1 MQKMLIIRRFYT
13 IFSKSQFIILAST
26 KRACLNY
33 HKYHIML
40 FCELKRLSN
49 FLFRCTT
56 NPLQVYTEST
66 SGVHQIHFGCTR
78 NPSQVY
84 NESIS
89 GVHGIHFR
97 CTTNPLQ
104 VYTKSTFLIKKR
116 KFLLT
121 MCMKEKA

>member
-84 NESIS
+84 NESTS
-89 GVHGIHFR
+89 GVHGIHLR
-97 CTTNPLQ
+97 CTTNPFQ
-104 VYTKSTFLIKKR
+104 VYTESISGVQQIHFRCTPNPRF
-116 KFLLT
+116 
-121 MCMKEKA
+121 